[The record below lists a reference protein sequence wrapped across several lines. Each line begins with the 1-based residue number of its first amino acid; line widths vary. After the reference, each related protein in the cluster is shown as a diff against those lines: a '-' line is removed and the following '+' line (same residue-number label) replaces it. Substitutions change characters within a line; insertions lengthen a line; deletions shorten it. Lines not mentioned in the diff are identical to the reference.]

1 MSGMNVKLAGA
12 IIGGGAVA
20 AAVAFG
26 VSESP
31 PASEV
36 DTATS
41 TVHSS
46 TKPPSTPTVS
56 MAVPGIKGPAPL
68 YPGQNPGDH

>member
-1 MSGMNVKLAGA
+1 MNGMNVKRAAA
-12 IIGGGAVA
+12 IIGGSAAVGAVA
-20 AAVAFG
+20 LCLG
-26 VSESP
+26 VSSHG
-31 PASEV
+31 SEV

-46 TKPPSTPTVS
+46 TPPSTPSIS
-56 MAVPGIKGPAPL
+56 MAVPAIKGPAPL